1 MKCPKCPKEYQS
13 EKDLERH
20 LKRIHGLS
28 VVVLKQH
35 SEEDKSEFMKKCLD
49 VLDQMEKEKHLGKG

>member
-1 MKCPKCPKEYQS
+1 MKCPQCPKEYQS

-28 VVVLKQH
+28 VAVLKQY
-35 SEEDKSEFMKKCLD
+35 SDEEREEFLDRCLEQLKEQKRKSLP
-49 VLDQMEKEKHLGKG
+49 

>member
-28 VVVLKQH
+28 VAVLKQH
-35 SEEDKSEFMKKCLD
+35 SEEEQEKFLDRCLEQLHQQKKII
-49 VLDQMEKEKHLGKG
+49 K